1 MSHTEGTASLGVAAL
16 AFVAGLIYYG
26 GSAFTFIDV
35 TNSRLAMEDR
45 TVCEAQAEQHFF
57 GQAVDQAGK
66 TADIARCMK
75 QDGRRIFK

>member
-1 MSHTEGTASLGVAAL
+1 MHDSDSTTSLGIIAL
-16 AFVAGLIYYG
+16 AIVAGLIYYG
-26 GSAFTFIDV
+26 GSAFTFIGM

-66 TADIARCMK
+66 SADIARCMK